1 MRRLHNFIRSSRTC
15 LESDKE
21 NSTLPSMKHPYK
33 NKLIIICFFHAST
46 KRIDTSHMFFHF
58 STMLYIVHANYIYLH
73 HVLGHN
79 VQVFFKS
86 LTQSNIGGVCV
97 IPPFDVCGS
106 SALQGCDCNVSQ
118 SLRNEIMRAASR
130 SFYIHS
136 S

>member
-21 NSTLPSMKHPYK
+21 NSTLHSMKHPYK

-79 VQVFFKS
+79 VQVFFISNAIKHRWS
-86 LTQSNIGGVCV
+86 L
-97 IPPFDVCGS
+97 
-106 SALQGCDCNVSQ
+106 CDSP
-118 SLRNEIMRAASR
+118 L
-130 SFYIHS
+130 
-136 S
+136 